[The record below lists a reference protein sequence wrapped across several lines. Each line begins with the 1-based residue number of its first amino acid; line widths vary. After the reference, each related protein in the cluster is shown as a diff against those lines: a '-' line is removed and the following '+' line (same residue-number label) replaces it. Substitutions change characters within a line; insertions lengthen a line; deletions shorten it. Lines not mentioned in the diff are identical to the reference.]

1 LSVGNI
7 TPRESGPTSLWSF
20 ITRELGKA
28 IKETRQMTAVATA
41 GAVSHVTVEWHAI
54 DWPKAHRHVRR
65 LQARIVKAVQ
75 AGRWG
80 KVKALQ
86 HLLTHSF
93 SAKAL
98 AVKRVTENPGK
109 RTPGVDGL
117 LWDSPEK
124 KAAAIGQLRQ
134 YGYRPRP
141 LRRLWIPKHQGQ
153 GYRPLG
159 IPCKGDLAMQA
170 LYLQALE
177 PIAETTGDPNS
188 YGFRKERSTAD
199 AIQQCFTVLGK
210 RKSPKWILE
219 GDIQACFDKISHDWL
234 LAHIPMDKEI
244 LRKWL
249 KAGFMDHGT
258 LYPTEAGT
266 PQGGIAS
273 PVLAN
278 LALDGLE
285 RELRLRFP
293 KPKSGS
299 NAMVNLVRYC
309 DDWIITARS
318 KEILEQEVKP
328 LVERFLAERG
338 LCLSPHKTRIVHIDE
353 GFDFLG
359 QNVRMYNGKLLIKPS
374 RQSVKSLLSKVREV
388 IKVNKPTPAGQLIGQ
403 LNPLLR
409 GWANYHRHVVSKV
422 IFAKMDHAIFQTLW
436 RWAKRRHP
444 KKSPGWIRQKYFT
457 RVADNRWVFFGTRT
471 TSQGKTQEHRL
482 IRLAYTPIKRH
493 LKIKA
498 QANPYDPEWEPYF
511 ETRLGVKMAA
521 SLKGRRSLLYLWRE
535 QDGIC
540 PVCKQSIT
548 TLTGWHNHHIVWRSK
563 GGSDGAANRVLLH
576 PNCHRQVHSHGLDVA
591 KLRPQQGR

>member
-1 LSVGNI
+1 
-7 TPRESGPTSLWSF
+7 
-20 ITRELGKA
+20 
-28 IKETRQMTAVATA
+28 MTAVATA
-41 GAVSHVTVEWHAI
+41 GAVSHVAMGWHAI

-109 RTPGVDGL
+109 RTPGVDGI

-124 KAAAIGQLRQ
+124 KAKAIGQLRQ
-134 YGYRPRP
+134 HGYRPQP
-141 LRRLWIPKHQGQ
+141 LRRLWIPKNHGQ
-153 GYRPLG
+153 GDRPLG
-159 IPCKGDLAMQA
+159 IPCKVDLAMQA

-219 GDIQACFDKISHDWL
+219 GDIQSCFDEISHDWL
-234 LAHIPMDKEI
+234 LAHIPMDKTI
-244 LRKWL
+244 LHKWL

-293 KPKSGS
+293 KPKSGD
-299 NAMVNLVRYC
+299 NAKVNLVRYC

-318 KEILEQEVKP
+318 KEILEHEVKP
-328 LVERFLAERG
+328 LVEYFLAERG

-359 QNVRMYNGKLLIKPS
+359 QNVRMYKGKLLIKPS
-374 RQSVKSLLSKVREV
+374 HKSVKSLLRKVRDV

-403 LNPLLR
+403 INPVLR

-444 KKSPGWIRQKYFT
+444 NKSPGWIRQKYFT

-498 QANPYDPEWEPYF
+498 KANPYDPEWEPYF
-511 ETRLGVKMAA
+511 ETRLGVKMAD

-535 QDGIC
+535 QNGIC

-548 TLTGWHNHHIVWRSK
+548 QLTGWHNHHIVWRSK

-591 KLRPQQGR
+591 KPRPQKGRLKGLSGLR